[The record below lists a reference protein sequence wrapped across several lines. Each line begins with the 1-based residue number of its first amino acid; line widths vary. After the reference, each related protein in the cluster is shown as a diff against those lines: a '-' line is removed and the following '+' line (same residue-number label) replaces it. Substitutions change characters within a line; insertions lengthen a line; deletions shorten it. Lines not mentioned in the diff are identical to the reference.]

1 MLAFP
6 NIDPVAFHIGPL
18 AVHWYGI
25 SYLIAF
31 AGCYF
36 ALAYRIKHSPFS
48 RGFTTEQLSDI
59 IFYSALGTIIG
70 GRLGYML
77 FYTWSDFIANPLLV
91 FQVWKGGMSFHGGL
105 AGVILALF
113 LYSKKNHCSL
123 IDMTDF
129 IAPAVPI
136 GLAAGRIGNFING
149 ELWGRTTDVP
159 WAMVFPNA
167 GPFPRHPS
175 QLYEFLLE
183 GVLLFIILWTF
194 SRTKRPP
201 FAVSG
206 LFLLG
211 YGFFR
216 FLVEFFREPDSQI
229 GFMMFGFT
237 RGQFLSLPLIIMGV
251 MMMIWAYQRP
261 KKCSNI

>member
-1 MLAFP
+1 MLTFP

-25 SYLIAF
+25 SYLVAF
-31 AGCYF
+31 AGCYV
-36 ALAYRIKHSPFS
+36 ALACRIKHSPFS

-77 FYTWSDFIANPLLV
+77 FYNWPDFIENPLLI
-91 FQVWKGGMSFHGGL
+91 FQIWKGGMSFHGGL
-105 AGVILALF
+105 VGVLLALF
-113 LYSKKNHCSL
+113 LYAKKIHCSL
-123 IDMTDF
+123 FDITDF
-129 IAPAVPI
+129 VAPAVPI

-194 SRTKRPP
+194 SKTKRPP
-201 FAVSG
+201 LAVSG

-216 FLVEFFREPDSQI
+216 FCVEFFREPDQQI

-237 RGQFLSLPLIIMGV
+237 RGQFLSLPLIIIGV
-251 MMMIWAYQRP
+251 IMMIWAYQRP